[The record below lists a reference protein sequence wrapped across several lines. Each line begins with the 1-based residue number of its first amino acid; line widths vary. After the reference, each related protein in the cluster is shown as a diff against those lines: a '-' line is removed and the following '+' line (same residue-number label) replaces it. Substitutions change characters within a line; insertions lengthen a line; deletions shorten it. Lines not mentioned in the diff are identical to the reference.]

1 MHQLKV
7 RSLKDLQ
14 GLNNVHLVRKKI
26 KYHKPALG
34 AVFKDIW
41 KKLAIFMVLFCLLTV
56 VLFMFGVNMSEH
68 TPYFGPILGVIFAY
82 FVIVPVQVKHSYFEK
97 DE

>member
-1 MHQLKV
+1 
-7 RSLKDLQ
+7 
-14 GLNNVHLVRKKI
+14 
-26 KYHKPALG
+26 
-34 AVFKDIW
+34 
-41 KKLAIFMVLFCLLTV
+41 MVLFCLLTV

-68 TPYFGPILGVIFAY
+68 TPFFGPILGVIFAY